1 MNIVNINHGSM
12 MQKNKLTFQ
21 TLAYNIFDELKFN

>member
-1 MNIVNINHGSM
+1 M

>member
-1 MNIVNINHGSM
+1 MNIVNINLGSM

-21 TLAYNIFDELKFN
+21 TLAYNISQYI

>member
-21 TLAYNIFDELKFN
+21 TLAYNIFDERKFN